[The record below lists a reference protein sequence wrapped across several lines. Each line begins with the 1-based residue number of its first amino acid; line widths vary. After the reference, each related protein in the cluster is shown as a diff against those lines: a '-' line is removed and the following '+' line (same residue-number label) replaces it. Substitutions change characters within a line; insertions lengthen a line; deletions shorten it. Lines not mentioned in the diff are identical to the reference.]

1 MQVSDSHIPAKTA
14 MKVKLKKFNTVKK
27 EFKINK
33 EKRTIACILTT
44 HEDFLTRVNKY
55 GLYLGWEDEYHPFD
69 NRIYKG
75 IAKCSPNDE
84 WNETYGKHL
93 AEYRAERMRQVD
105 INNQIKNYINK
116 TAKKLDNLYDY
127 GMLKEP
133 HKPKENER

>member
-14 MKVKLKKFNTVKK
+14 MKVNFNTIKK

-33 EKRTIACILTT
+33 EKRTIVCILTT
-44 HEDFLTRVNKY
+44 HEDFSTRLNKY
-55 GLYLGWEDEYHPFD
+55 GIYLGWEDDYHPFD
-69 NRIYKG
+69 DRIYKG

-84 WNETYGKHL
+84 WDETYGKHL
-93 AEYRAERMRQVD
+93 AEYRAEKMRQVD

-133 HKPKENER
+133 RKPKEK